1 MDYDNFFLPVD
12 NIEKAMD
19 YYEEIIGLKLK
30 FNFKDKGMVAYNVG
44 NNEPAII
51 LKDENI
57 FNDVKPTIWFVVDDV
72 AKKYREL
79 KEKKVNFLSAPYEIG
94 TGNAV
99 EFEDP
104 FGNRFGFTDYNKQPL
119 IFLKLFQDCLNS

>member
-1 MDYDNFFLPVD
+1 MIYMDYDNFFLPVD

-79 KEKKVNFLSAPYEIG
+79 KEKK
-94 TGNAV
+94 
-99 EFEDP
+99 
-104 FGNRFGFTDYNKQPL
+104 
-119 IFLKLFQDCLNS
+119 

>member
-1 MDYDNFFLPVD
+1 MIYMDYDNFFLPVD

-57 FNDVKPTIWFVVDDV
+57 FNDVKPTIWFVVD
-72 AKKYREL
+72 E
-79 KEKKVNFLSAPYEIG
+79 
-94 TGNAV
+94 
-99 EFEDP
+99 
-104 FGNRFGFTDYNKQPL
+104 
-119 IFLKLFQDCLNS
+119 C

>member
-79 KEKKVNFLSAPYEIG
+79 
-94 TGNAV
+94 
-99 EFEDP
+99 
-104 FGNRFGFTDYNKQPL
+104 
-119 IFLKLFQDCLNS
+119 

>member
-30 FNFKDKGMVAYNVG
+30 FNFKGKGMVAYNVG

-104 FGNRFGFTDYNKQPL
+104 FENRFGFTDYNK
-119 IFLKLFQDCLNS
+119 

>member
-79 KEKKVNFLSAPYEIG
+79 KEKK
-94 TGNAV
+94 
-99 EFEDP
+99 
-104 FGNRFGFTDYNKQPL
+104 
-119 IFLKLFQDCLNS
+119 